1 MLTKSHVLCIVYLW
15 VYYNRI
21 IEDPPSGED
30 NDSGHGEL
38 SKSNKKIFFQKFHL
52 VQFFLKMCML
62 NIALF
67 DVIFFVILG
76 NMSALFVIVR
86 SFCWAR

>member
-1 MLTKSHVLCIVYLW
+1 MHCFLW

-30 NDSGHGEL
+30 TTDSGDGEL
-38 SKSNKKIFFQKFHL
+38 SKSNKRFFFQKFHL
-52 VQFFLKMCML
+52 VQFFSMCML

-76 NMSALFVIVR
+76 NMSALFVIDR
-86 SFCWAR
+86 SYCWAR